1 MNFGIYEQE
10 SKRASQ
16 HHDDQFAERR
26 LWTAVLLQAMEDWRS
41 GNMRR
46 QREAAEFLFESREDF
61 ERVCAGAGLD
71 SGALRSKLHRMKPL
85 VERQPVFPFRQ
96 AA

>member
-1 MNFGIYEQE
+1 MNIGIHGQE
-10 SKRASQ
+10 SKHARE
-16 HHDDQFAERR
+16 HHDEQFAERR

-61 ERVCAGAGLD
+61 ERACAGAGLD

-85 VERQPVFPFRQ
+85 VKQEPVLPFRR